1 MGFKSFR
8 INVVLRIVLIGT
20 LVFVAVWGVVNTGW
34 QLTPIV
40 CAVLALV
47 LLADLVGYVESV
59 NRELAGFL
67 SFVAHQDFSASI
79 PIGRKGPI
87 FRDLESAYSVLMAE
101 FRKLNQEKA
110 ANYQYLESL
119 VEHVSIAL
127 LCLDDEG
134 RVKLMNDQMKRLFK
148 LPYLHSVKTLQ
159 RLDPKL
165 PELISELGDG
175 DRSMIN
181 LTVDGEPLQ
190 LALYATEFQ
199 LLGHRY
205 KIISVQNIRD
215 ELEQHEVDFSQKLI
229 RVMTHEIMNSVTP
242 IISLSKV
249 IEDSLLDGGDGAK
262 LPDLSQEEHRD
273 LLRSVASIQSRGNGL
288 LRFVQAYGTLTNLP
302 QPKVVSVGIPAL
314 LEQTGTLMAALLKSE
329 NVVLETQIEEEG
341 LSVEADPEQLQQVL
355 INLVKNA
362 VEAVS
367 GEPDARVRLRASR
380 NGQGQVLVQ
389 VIDTGPGIDESQ
401 LDHIFVP
408 FFTTKRNGTGVGLSV
423 SRQIMF
429 LNKGLISVKTK
440 PGRGS
445 EFSLTFR

>member
-8 INVVLRIVLIGT
+8 INVVLRIALIGA
-20 LVFVAVWGVVNTGW
+20 LVLVAVWGVVNTGW

-47 LLADLVGYVESV
+47 LLVDLIGYVESV

-134 RVKLMNDQMKRLFK
+134 GVKLMNEQAKRLFK
-148 LPYLHSVKTLQ
+148 LPHLHSVKTLQ

-165 PELISELGDG
+165 PQLISELRDG

-249 IEDSLLDGGDGAK
+249 VEDSLLDGGDGAR
-262 LPDLSQEEHRD
+262 LPDLSSDEHRD

-302 QPKVVSVGIPAL
+302 QPKIVDVGIPAL

-329 NVVLETQIEEEG
+329 NVVLETQIDEEG
-341 LSVEADPEQLQQVL
+341 LSVKADPEQLQQVL

-389 VIDTGPGIDESQ
+389 VIDSGPGIDESQ

-408 FFTTKRNGTGVGLSV
+408 FFTTKRHGTGVGLSV